1 MYSKRDLYERGHV
14 AVCSHRQVHKY
25 VCNICYKNFVIFDAI
40 IILFYCIVFMLFLY
54 DKSIE
59 TEVLIIK
66 DVRLS
71 ECSNIYIN
79 PI

>member
-1 MYSKRDLYERGHV
+1 
-14 AVCSHRQVHKY
+14 
-25 VCNICYKNFVIFDAI
+25 
-40 IILFYCIVFMLFLY
+40 MLFLY

-59 TEVLIIK
+59 TVLIIK

-79 PI
+79 PIWDGGILIWFDWIELNNTFVQKYGSSWHNSSSITRSPLYFQFKTL

>member
-1 MYSKRDLYERGHV
+1 
-14 AVCSHRQVHKY
+14 
-25 VCNICYKNFVIFDAI
+25 
-40 IILFYCIVFMLFLY
+40 MLFLY

>member
-14 AVCSHRQVHKY
+14 AVCSHRQVHMY
-25 VCNICYKNFVIFDAI
+25 VTFVTTISLFDAI